1 MWRSTGAGHGS
12 QLRPW
17 GAPISASPLE
27 KHNSSSLSWEIKRNS
42 SLWMAEARRACSAQH
57 CHLGMIFSSDHT
69 GMMKEQSSHL
79 GWEQWVQLK
88 AFGSLLVQYLSSIP
102 VHGVGE
108 LPMVTFPRLWRAAGD
123 SNSCGLNCSE
133 SPGR

>member
-42 SLWMAEARRACSAQH
+42 SLWMAEARRACPAQH
-57 CHLGMIFSSDHT
+57 CHLGMIFFLRLHRDDERT
-69 GMMKEQSSHL
+69 K
-79 GWEQWVQLK
+79 
-88 AFGSLLVQYLSSIP
+88 
-102 VHGVGE
+102 
-108 LPMVTFPRLWRAAGD
+108 LPPRLGAVGAAQSIWESAGSVPELNPCPWCWRAAHGD
-123 SNSCGLNCSE
+123 IPSALESSWGQQFLRSE
-133 SPGR
+133 LL